1 MSQRARPV
9 RSGPQSKKRGNDEI
23 RVPLRRQTNASRKK
37 GAKRATSKRPL
48 KWNDDSD
55 SDSMEEKQPSKM
67 VAVKRASKKKRS
79 NDDSD
84 SASVAADKHVMEK
97 KGLKQATSD

>member
-1 MSQRARPV
+1 MRRNRPTRRTLKRISQRARPA

-55 SDSMEEKQPSKM
+55 SDSMEEKQPSKR
-67 VAVKRASKKKRS
+67 VA
-79 NDDSD
+79 DECIT
-84 SASVAADKHVMEK
+84 EK
-97 KGLKQATSD
+97 KELK